1 MAGPLAHIRVLDL
14 SRILAGPWSTQILAD
29 LGAEVIKVERPG
41 VGDDTRGWGPPYLKD
56 RSGNDTDTAAYYLA
70 CNRGKRSLTLDL
82 SNQEGQK
89 IARQLAADSDVVIEN
104 YKVGGLAKYGLAYE
118 DLSVL
123 NPKLVY
129 CSITGFGQ
137 TGPYRE
143 RAGYDYLIQA
153 MGGLMSITGHAD
165 GEPGGGPLR
174 VGVAMA
180 DIMSGMY
187 ATVAILAAL
196 NEREHSGR
204 GQHIDLGLLDV
215 QTGVLANQALN
226 YFTSGVA
233 PGRVGNTHPNVVP
246 YQVFATADGHII
258 VATGNDAQYTR
269 LCQVLEAPE
278 LAEDDRFVDNPGRVQ
293 NRGELVPRIAAILE
307 TRTSADW
314 LEALEDVGVPAGPIN
329 SIDQVFADPQVQHR
343 EMQIELDHP
352 VAGALPLVG
361 SPINLSRTP
370 VAYDRPPPG
379 LGEHTDEVLR
389 ERLGLSDD
397 ELASLRAAKVI

>member
-1 MAGPLAHIRVLDL
+1 
-14 SRILAGPWSTQILAD
+14 
-29 LGAEVIKVERPG
+29 
-41 VGDDTRGWGPPYLKD
+41 
-56 RSGNDTDTAAYYLA
+56 
-70 CNRGKRSLTLDL
+70 
-82 SNQEGQK
+82 
-89 IARQLAADSDVVIEN
+89 
-104 YKVGGLAKYGLAYE
+104 
-118 DLSVL
+118 
-123 NPKLVY
+123 
-129 CSITGFGQ
+129 
-137 TGPYRE
+137 
-143 RAGYDYLIQA
+143 
-153 MGGLMSITGHAD
+153 
-165 GEPGGGPLR
+165 
-174 VGVAMA
+174 
-180 DIMSGMY
+180 
-187 ATVAILAAL
+187 
-196 NEREHSGR
+196 
-204 GQHIDLGLLDV
+204 V